1 MIPFGLPSL
10 NGIILGAVLYTALM
24 AISKQR
30 VTTNLAEE
38 AQKGVYQMDRYK
50 LSALIGTVIMGIG
63 SFMGCLAENP
73 VYINTGN
80 ALLVVSILIMIYG
93 YSRWQP

>member
-1 MIPFGLPSL
+1 
-10 NGIILGAVLYTALM
+10 
-24 AISKQR
+24 
-30 VTTNLAEE
+30 
-38 AQKGVYQMDRYK
+38 MDRYK

-80 ALLVVSILIMIYG
+80 ALLVVRDRKSTRLNSSHLKL
-93 YSRWQP
+93 SRMPSSA

>member
-1 MIPFGLPSL
+1 
-10 NGIILGAVLYTALM
+10 
-24 AISKQR
+24 
-30 VTTNLAEE
+30 
-38 AQKGVYQMDRYK
+38 MDRYK

-80 ALLVVSILIMIYG
+80 ALLVVSIPTAWRSTMMLERSTHQTPYG

>member
-1 MIPFGLPSL
+1 
-10 NGIILGAVLYTALM
+10 
-24 AISKQR
+24 
-30 VTTNLAEE
+30 
-38 AQKGVYQMDRYK
+38 MDRYK

-80 ALLVVSILIMIYG
+80 ALLVVSIQIMIYG

>member
-1 MIPFGLPSL
+1 
-10 NGIILGAVLYTALM
+10 
-24 AISKQR
+24 
-30 VTTNLAEE
+30 
-38 AQKGVYQMDRYK
+38 MDRYK
-50 LSALIGTVIMGIG
+50 LSALIGTVI
-63 SFMGCLAENP
+63 MGCLAENP

>member
-1 MIPFGLPSL
+1 
-10 NGIILGAVLYTALM
+10 
-24 AISKQR
+24 
-30 VTTNLAEE
+30 
-38 AQKGVYQMDRYK
+38 MDRYK

-93 YSRWQP
+93 YSRWQPQAWTE

>member
-1 MIPFGLPSL
+1 
-10 NGIILGAVLYTALM
+10 
-24 AISKQR
+24 
-30 VTTNLAEE
+30 
-38 AQKGVYQMDRYK
+38 MDRYK

-80 ALLVVSILIMIYG
+80 ALLVVRTPLTISG
-93 YSRWQP
+93 YPRRQP